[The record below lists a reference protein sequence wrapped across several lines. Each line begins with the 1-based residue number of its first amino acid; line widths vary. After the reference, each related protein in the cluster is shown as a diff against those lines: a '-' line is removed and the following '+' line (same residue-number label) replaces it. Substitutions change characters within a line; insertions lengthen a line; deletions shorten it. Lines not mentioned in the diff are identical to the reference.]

1 MAVREISE
9 AAPWEPDQNDNG
21 TLKRELDACE
31 KEDRSLN
38 NLVAHIGEAVTR
50 HDKDQEVKREA
61 FALGAAFSVR
71 AALEAVCRRT

>member
-21 TLKRELDACE
+21 TFKRELDACE

-38 NLVAHIGEAVTR
+38 NLAAHIGEAVAR
-50 HDKDQEVKREA
+50 
-61 FALGAAFSVR
+61 R
-71 AALEAVCRRT
+71 AKNKK